1 VITGQ
6 ALFQQQLVQSQTG
19 SNVLVLSPQPPQ

>member
-19 SNVLVLSPQPPQ
+19 GNVLVLSPEPPQ